1 MSCILIVGLGSI
13 GRRHLGNLRTLA
25 YPDVVLCRTGKGP
38 SGAAP
43 IEGYRNERSLAAA
56 LSHRPIATIVANPT
70 SLHVETAIL
79 AAEAGSHLLIE
90 KPVSHSEEGLDRLAA
105 VVEARA
111 LKVLVGFQFRFHP
124 GLLAVKRMLEEE
136 RIGPVRSVH
145 AHWGEYLPDWHPGE
159 DYRQGYSARA
169 DLGGGVL
176 LTLCHPF
183 DYLRWLLGEVRTVA
197 ASTSHDGLNLDVED
211 TADVIL
217 SFESGVTGTVHLDYV
232 QRPPSHWLR
241 LTGELGTIL
250 WDNADGAVRVWH
262 AETREWETIP
272 PPAGFERNT
281 MFLAEMRH
289 FLECVEG
296 KVEPRVTLTDGVR
309 ALQIALAAKRAAA
322 EGRTIEV
329 GHA

>member
-13 GRRHLGNLRTLA
+13 GRRHLGNLRTLG

-38 SGAAP
+38 AGAAP
-43 IEGYRNERSLAAA
+43 IEGYRSEPSLVAA
-56 LSHRPIATIVANPT
+56 LSHRPIATIVSNPT
-70 SLHVETAIL
+70 ALHVETAIL

-90 KPVSHSEEGLDRLAA
+90 KPISHSEEGLDRLAA
-105 VVEARA
+105 AVEARA

-124 GLLAVKRMLEEE
+124 GLRAVKRLIEEG
-136 RIGPVRSVH
+136 RIGPIRSFH

-159 DYRQGYSARA
+159 DYREGYSARA

-197 ASTSHDGLNLDVED
+197 ASTSHAALGLDVED

-217 SFESGVTGTVHLDYV
+217 GFESGVTGTVHVDYV

-241 LTGELGTIL
+241 LTGDLGSIL

-262 AETREWETIP
+262 VETRQWETIA

-289 FLECVEG
+289 FLDCVEG
-296 KVEPRVTLTDGVR
+296 MVEPHVTLTDGVR
-309 ALQIALAAKRAAA
+309 ALQIAIAAKRAAA

-329 GHA
+329 RHA